1 MASSSSN
8 SGSKLLLMH
17 PLPCPWFPFSTRPTL
32 HTSFRRLPPCNHS
45 RKGSDGSALFSRT
58 GTPLS
63 DLRCAARP
71 EPNSTQPLLLFL
83 SKIPMTT
90 NSTSP
95 KIPQPA
101 FVRQTA
107 SHDVP
112 AGSPTIRRLNH
123 PSRSSLLRFEL
134 SFWDA
139 PRQPCAT
146 WSCCSR
152 YVVSSAGLVVQRWGL
167 TPAGSHSDREK
178 VDRAAVDPQ
187 KRGNI

>member
-90 NSTSP
+90 NSTPPKSHSP
-95 KIPQPA
+95 HSFAKQPA
-101 FVRQTA
+101 T
-107 SHDVP
+107 
-112 AGSPTIRRLNH
+112 T
-123 PSRSSLLRFEL
+123 SLRGPLPYDDSIIPLVLLCF
-134 SFWDA
+134 
-139 PRQPCAT
+139 
-146 WSCCSR
+146 
-152 YVVSSAGLVVQRWGL
+152 VSSCPFGMRLGNPVPLGRAVAVTLSPLLGLSYNDG
-167 TPAGSHSDREK
+167 G
-178 VDRAAVDPQ
+178 
-187 KRGNI
+187 